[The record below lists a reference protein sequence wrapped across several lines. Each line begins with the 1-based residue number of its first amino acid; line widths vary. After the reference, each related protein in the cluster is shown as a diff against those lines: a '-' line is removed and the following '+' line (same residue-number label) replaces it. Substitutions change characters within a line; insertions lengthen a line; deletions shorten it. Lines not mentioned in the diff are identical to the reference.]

1 MRIRLS
7 VFVFAAIIALLSV
20 TGCDHSDPLAL
31 TAEADDP
38 TYRQAQ
44 QLEKQG
50 HSQEA
55 LASYLKVIAKRGE
68 SAPESHLEAGL
79 IYLEQ
84 IKDPIAA
91 IYHLRKFLELQPNAR
106 QAVYVNGMV
115 ETAKREFART
125 LPARPLESQAERM
138 DLLDQIGR
146 LQRENDELKGEL
158 AALRNG
164 ETAPTLRTTI
174 VPTGNTA
181 TRARAFIT
189 PPRVAT
195 GSPVSAVPGS
205 ARAPDARPTVQ
216 VTPPSLPASAP
227 ARPSPA
233 AAGRTH
239 IVQKGDTLFSLAQ
252 KYYGNRSKWRDI
264 YEANRAVLPNQNALS
279 IGMELK
285 IP

>member
-7 VFVFAAIIALLSV
+7 VFVLSAIIALLSV
-20 TGCDHSDPLAL
+20 TGCERSDPLAL

-50 HSQEA
+50 HNQEA

-79 IYLEQ
+79 IYLEH

-91 IYHLRKFLELQPNAR
+91 IYHFRKFLELQPNAR

-138 DLLDQIGR
+138 NLLDQIGR

-158 AALRNG
+158 VALRNG
-164 ETAPTLRTTI
+164 VVGVGGSGVTAGQFLASGDRE
-174 VPTGNTA
+174 VAGA
-181 TRARAFIT
+181 FGAARAT
-189 PPRVAT
+189 GDLTVAARRV
-195 GSPVSAVPGS
+195 GCSPVEATSSVKQWIKN
-205 ARAPDARPTVQ
+205 RFAPV
-216 VTPPSLPASAP
+216 VELVS
-227 ARPSPA
+227 
-233 AAGRTH
+233 
-239 IVQKGDTLFSLAQ
+239 
-252 KYYGNRSKWRDI
+252 
-264 YEANRAVLPNQNALS
+264 S
-279 IGMELK
+279 ILLGCRL
-285 IP
+285 

>member
-7 VFVFAAIIALLSV
+7 VFVLSAIIALLSV
-20 TGCDHSDPLAL
+20 TGCERSDPLAL

-50 HSQEA
+50 HNQEA

-79 IYLEQ
+79 IYLEH

-91 IYHLRKFLELQPNAR
+91 IYHFRKFLELQPNAR

-138 DLLDQIGR
+138 NLLDQIGR

-158 AALRNG
+158 VALRNG
-164 ETAPTLRTTI
+164 ETAPTLRTTV
-174 VPTGNTA
+174 VPTGGTA
-181 TRARAFIT
+181 ARAFIT
-189 PPRVAT
+189 PPSVAT
-195 GSPVSAVPGS
+195 DSPVSAAPEP
-205 ARAPDARPTVQ
+205 ARLPEARPTVQ
-216 VTPPSLPASAP
+216 VPPPSLPAAAP
-227 ARPSPA
+227 TRPA
-233 AAGRTH
+233 AAATGRTH
-239 IVQKGDTLFSLAQ
+239 VVQKGDTLFSLAQ
-252 KYYGNRSKWRDI
+252 KYYGNRSRWRDI
-264 YEANRAVLPNQNALS
+264 YEANRAVLPNQNALG
-279 IGMELK
+279 IGMELR